1 MSTPLLMPQHIPSHW
16 EIYQVDPGF
25 ILHKEFQLS
34 RPDYTLQFTDY
45 EKLLGQGP
53 IFQHMVT
60 EPTVPP
66 INRIHTPEPMTQEEE
81 CAYQI
86 NQQELETVY
95 MEQTRSCEE
104 EQTHQ
109 NLQILS
115 PTPMILST
123 TFPEIEGGDTIS
135 TKPPPF
141 TPMPIQYPQLVLDPV
156 LGRHIPF
163 LAEVP
168 HREH

>member
-1 MSTPLLMPQHIPSHW
+1 MSSEHSDTSSNNSSPSTPLLLPQHIPSHW

-34 RPDYTLQFTDY
+34 RPDYTLQFMDY

-95 MEQTRSCEE
+95 TEQIRSCEE
-104 EQTHQ
+104 EQIHQ
-109 NLQILS
+109 TLNILS
-115 PTPMILST
+115 PTPMMLSNT
-123 TFPEIEGGDTIS
+123 VLEIEGGDTIS
-135 TKPPPF
+135 MEPPPF
-141 TPMPIQYPQLVLDPV
+141 APMPI
-156 LGRHIPF
+156 
-163 LAEVP
+163 
-168 HREH
+168 

>member
-1 MSTPLLMPQHIPSHW
+1 MSSEHSDTSSDNSSANTPLLLPQHIPSHW

-34 RPDYTLQFTDY
+34 CPDYTLQFTDY

-66 INRIHTPEPMTQEEE
+66 INRIHTLEPMTQEEE

-86 NQQELETVY
+86 NQQELETVHT
-95 MEQTRSCEE
+95 ELIHTCEE
-104 EQTHQ
+104 EQNFQ
-109 NLQILS
+109 NLRIPS
-115 PTPMILST
+115 PTPMMLSST
-123 TFPEIEGGDTIS
+123 VPGIEEGDTIS
-135 TKPPPF
+135 MEPPPF
-141 TPMPIQYPQLVLDPV
+141 ALMPIQYP
-156 LGRHIPF
+156 
-163 LAEVP
+163 
-168 HREH
+168 

>member
-1 MSTPLLMPQHIPSHW
+1 MLLPQHIPSHW

-34 RPDYTLQFTDY
+34 HPDYTLQFTDY

-53 IFQHMVT
+53 IFQHMVM

-81 CAYQI
+81 YAYQI

-104 EQTHQ
+104 EQTYQ
-109 NLQILS
+109 NLNIDRKS
-115 PTPMILST
+115 
-123 TFPEIEGGDTIS
+123 
-135 TKPPPF
+135 
-141 TPMPIQYPQLVLDPV
+141 VV
-156 LGRHIPF
+156 
-163 LAEVP
+163 
-168 HREH
+168 

>member
-1 MSTPLLMPQHIPSHW
+1 MDL
-16 EIYQVDPGF
+16 GF

-34 RPDYTLQFTDY
+34 HPDYTLQFTDY

-60 EPTVPP
+60 ELTVPP

-95 MEQTRSCEE
+95 TELT
-104 EQTHQ
+104 
-109 NLQILS
+109 
-115 PTPMILST
+115 
-123 TFPEIEGGDTIS
+123 
-135 TKPPPF
+135 
-141 TPMPIQYPQLVLDPV
+141 
-156 LGRHIPF
+156 
-163 LAEVP
+163 
-168 HREH
+168 